1 MNTQSQTGERREMES
16 TRSSQVKGGIH
27 SQKVALVTASSRGIG
42 LAMARRLA
50 QEGAHVVISSR
61 KQENV
66 DKAVKQLQ
74 SENLS
79 VTGITCHAAKA
90 EDRERLVNTALQKY
104 GGIDILVC
112 NAGVNPHVGQIL
124 DSNEEHWKKL
134 FDVNVISTFL
144 MVKLVVPHMKKRGSG
159 SIVLIS
165 SIGAYFVYDTIGPY
179 CVSKTALLAL
189 TKALTPDL
197 LAMNIRVNC
206 VVPGLFKTEFSG
218 VLWKEE
224 KVNSRV
230 MALNR
235 LRRMADPA
243 ECAGIVS
250 FLCSSDASFIS
261 GENIVVA
268 GGGLSRL

>member
-1 MNTQSQTGERREMES
+1 MKN
-16 TRSSQVKGGIH
+16 TRSGKERGGIH
-27 SQKVALVTASSRGIG
+27 NEKVALVTASTSGIG
-42 LAMARRLA
+42 LAIARRLA
-50 QEGAHVVISSR
+50 QEGAHVVVSSR

-79 VTGITCHAAKA
+79 VTGITCHAANA

-124 DSNEEHWKKL
+124 DSTEDHWKKL

-165 SIGAYFVYDTIGPY
+165 SIGAYIAYDTIGPY
-179 CVSKTALLAL
+179 SVSKTALLAL

-206 VVPGLFKTEFSG
+206 VVPGLFKTDFSG
-218 VLWKEE
+218 VLWKDE

-230 MALNR
+230 MALHR
-235 LRRMADPA
+235 FSRIAEPA

-250 FLCSSDASFIS
+250 FLCSTDASFIS

>member
-1 MNTQSQTGERREMES
+1 MNSQSQTGERRKMEN
-16 TRSSQVKGGIH
+16 TRPSKESGGIH
-27 SQKVALVTASSRGIG
+27 NQKVALVTASTSGIG
-42 LAMARRLA
+42 LAIARRLA
-50 QEGAHVVISSR
+50 QEGAHVVVSSR

-74 SENLS
+74 SENLR

-90 EDRERLVNTALQKY
+90 EDRERLVNT
-104 GGIDILVC
+104 
-112 NAGVNPHVGQIL
+112 
-124 DSNEEHWKKL
+124 L
-134 FDVNVISTFL
+134 FNVNVISTFL

-165 SIGAYFVYDTIGPY
+165 SIGAYITYDTIGPY

-206 VVPGLFKTEFSG
+206 VVPGLFKTDFSG

-224 KVNSRV
+224 KENSRV
-230 MALNR
+230 MAIHR
-235 LRRMADPA
+235 FSRMAEPA

-250 FLCSSDASFIS
+250 FLCSTDASFIS